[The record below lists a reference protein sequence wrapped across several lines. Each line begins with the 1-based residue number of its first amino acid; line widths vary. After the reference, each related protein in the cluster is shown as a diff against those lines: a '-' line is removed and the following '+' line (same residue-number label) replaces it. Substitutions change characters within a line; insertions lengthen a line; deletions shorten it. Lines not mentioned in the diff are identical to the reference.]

1 LPLIAVDL
9 KGEESLSPPYLLPK
23 GKEHVPE
30 TVHHVIVPV
39 DPSAEMSAEMSASD
53 EAHGRGGGG
62 GGGGGGDGA
71 LPRPKVTTDGVH
83 ASDAVGVAKRGSASI
98 ESYSE
103 AIKRLK
109 PHMLLQV
116 VERLQM
122 TQAIIFC
129 RTNLDC
135 DNLEAF
141 LNAAGGGRAFKGMLA
156 KGVENP
162 TAC

>member
-1 LPLIAVDL
+1 
-9 KGEESLSPPYLLPK
+9 
-23 GKEHVPE
+23 
-30 TVHHVIVPV
+30 
-39 DPSAEMSAEMSASD
+39 M
-53 EAHGRGGGG
+53 
-62 GGGGGGDGA
+62 
-71 LPRPKVTTDGVH
+71 TTDGVH

-109 PHMLLQV
+109 PQMLLQV

>member
-1 LPLIAVDL
+1 
-9 KGEESLSPPYLLPK
+9 
-23 GKEHVPE
+23 
-30 TVHHVIVPV
+30 
-39 DPSAEMSAEMSASD
+39 MSAEMSASD

-109 PHMLLQV
+109 PHMLLRV

-141 LNAAGGGRAFKGMLA
+141 LNAAGGGRAFKGMLV

>member
-1 LPLIAVDL
+1 
-9 KGEESLSPPYLLPK
+9 
-23 GKEHVPE
+23 
-30 TVHHVIVPV
+30 
-39 DPSAEMSAEMSASD
+39 M
-53 EAHGRGGGG
+53 
-62 GGGGGGDGA
+62 
-71 LPRPKVTTDGVH
+71 TTDGVH
-83 ASDAVGVAKRGSASI
+83 ASDAVGMSKGGSTSI

-135 DNLEAF
+135 DHLEAF
-141 LNAAGGGRAFKGMLA
+141 LNAAGGGGSFKGMLA
-156 KGVENP
+156 RGVQNP